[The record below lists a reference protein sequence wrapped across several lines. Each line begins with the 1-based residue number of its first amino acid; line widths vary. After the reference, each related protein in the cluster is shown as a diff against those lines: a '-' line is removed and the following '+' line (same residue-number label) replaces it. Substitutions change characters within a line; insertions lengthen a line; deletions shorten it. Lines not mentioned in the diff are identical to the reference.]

1 MSNVYQLTTEPVLIP
16 TGREGRAT
24 VRATV
29 PFFVGSV
36 LCCAAYVHAV
46 DSGKRQA
53 AVFRATDSS
62 PAGII
67 QVWPSR

>member
-1 MSNVYQLTTEPVLIP
+1 MRAYELTSTPALVDV
-16 TGREGRAT
+16 GKSGRAT

-62 PAGII
+62 PAGVL